1 MVLGRVPG
9 YSLAVAMVPEDNH
22 PQNHSCHPPLNKALL
37 PPTSFLSWWLT
48 IRLSVSSLSSLQ
60 ENSLGMDGAIY
71 VATALSENHGLHH
84 IK

>member
-9 YSLAVAMVPEDNH
+9 YSCYGACGQSAQNYLFHPHCNKAVASLCVFCPDGS
-22 PQNHSCHPPLNKALL
+22 PWCL
-37 PPTSFLSWWLT
+37 
-48 IRLSVSSLSSLQ
+48 ISSLPSLQ

-71 VATALSENHGLHH
+71 VAAALSENHGLHH

>member
-1 MVLGRVPG
+1 MPSSSQQGIAASYVFSVL
-9 YSLAVAMVPEDNH
+9 VAH
-22 PQNHSCHPPLNKALL
+22 H
-37 PPTSFLSWWLT
+37 
-48 IRLSVSSLSSLQ
+48 LSVSSLSSLQ